1 VLRASAICEEAGVPT
16 VSLISD
22 GFLGQAGMISKALRF
37 EKLPVARL
45 AGHPGV
51 QSHEE
56 LKRNVRK
63 YTVPEVISGLTRDA
77 GQQPGKTD
85 DESAEPTAGSSVFAG
100 TLDQVNAHFVNK
112 EWSDGLPIVPPTHD
126 RIQLFLKHTQR
137 SADDVVATLV
147 PEERAATVWSIAV
160 NGVMAGC
167 RPEYMPI
174 LIALVEAMSDPA
186 YGLEDS
192 GNSPGS
198 DTLIILN
205 GPIIRKLGFNY
216 TQGVMRDGFLPNTS
230 IGRFWR
236 LALRN
241 LAGFL
246 PHKIDKGTF
255 GNTWRVVVP
264 ENEEVLAKI
273 GWPSVS
279 TEMGFA
285 SNDDTV
291 TISRFAGGQPVVS
304 VTGSTPEEL
313 LPYVAW
319 SMVRQ
324 HSWHLA
330 FTFDMGNGTLRP
342 LLLLS
347 PVLAETIAAA
357 GWSKRRVKEYL
368 FEHARMPAWEIER
381 LREWQGSAGW
391 SLAGE
396 AKRGAIHPQFA
407 ESDDPNRMLP
417 LVVEP
422 DHFMIAVTGDPLRT
436 NAYVFGHNGH
446 FGFPVTKRIK
456 SASM

>member
-1 VLRASAICEEAGVPT
+1 
-16 VSLISD
+16 
-22 GFLGQAGMISKALRF
+22 MISKALRF

-51 QSHEE
+51 QSEEE

-77 GQQPGKTD
+77 EQQPGKRD
-85 DESAEPTAGSSVFAG
+85 DESPEPTAGSSVFAG
-100 TLDQVNAHFVNK
+100 TLDQANAYFVDK
-112 EWSDGLPIVPPTHD
+112 EWSDGLPIVPPTRD
-126 RIQLFLKHTQR
+126 RIQLFLKQTQR

-147 PEERAATVWSIAV
+147 PEERAATAWSIAV

-186 YGLEDS
+186 YGLEHS

-246 PHKIDKGTF
+246 PHKIDKATF

-304 VTGSTPEEL
+304 VTGSTPEEV

-330 FTFDMGNGTLRP
+330 FTFDMGNGTL
-342 LLLLS
+342 
-347 PVLAETIAAA
+347 
-357 GWSKRRVKEYL
+357 
-368 FEHARMPAWEIER
+368 
-381 LREWQGSAGW
+381 
-391 SLAGE
+391 
-396 AKRGAIHPQFA
+396 
-407 ESDDPNRMLP
+407 
-417 LVVEP
+417 
-422 DHFMIAVTGDPLRT
+422 
-436 NAYVFGHNGH
+436 
-446 FGFPVTKRIK
+446 
-456 SASM
+456 